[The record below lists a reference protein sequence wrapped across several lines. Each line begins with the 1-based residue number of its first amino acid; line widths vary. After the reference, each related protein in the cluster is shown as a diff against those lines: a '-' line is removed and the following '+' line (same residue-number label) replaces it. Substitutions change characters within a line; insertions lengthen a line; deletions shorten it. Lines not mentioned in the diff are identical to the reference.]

1 MTADLRRNAPR
12 PLGLYTAFLGAI
24 EATAHARAAERS
36 GTPAEAAALQMQI
49 RQLAQADMDSFLAG
63 VARYRDHPFRRP
75 ALHLNVVARFGRVAL
90 CDMGGRGAP
99 VLLVPSLINRADV
112 LHLYPG
118 ASLAEALVQ
127 RGYRVFLLDWGVPTG
142 DENLTLDTAIT
153 DRLVPALDVV
163 AKDRPAALVGY
174 CMGGLL
180 ALAAAALRPNRV
192 AGTAVAAMPWDFSVS
207 PVAQLTR
214 RSRFWLETTLNTQPL
229 VSVDLIQ
236 TLFMMLDPLAGIRRL
251 QAYGREKDTAHLDRL
266 TAIEDWLT
274 DGTPLE
280 KGVAEGCLF
289 TWYHDN
295 APATG
300 TWQVAGTPVTPATVT
315 GPLFAALPERDVVV
329 PPASAEAF
337 VRQFPNVT
345 RCQVPAGHVGL
356 MVGRRA
362 PETFYTPLGTWL
374 DSLAALR

>member
-1 MTADLRRNAPR
+1 MTELRRNAPR

-24 EATAHARAAERS
+24 EATAHARAAERA

-75 ALHLNVVARFGRVAL
+75 MPDLKVVARFGRVAL
-90 CDMGGRGAP
+90 CDMGGAGAP
-99 VLLVPSLINRADV
+99 VLLVPSMINRADV

-118 ASLAEALVQ
+118 ASLAEALMQ
-127 RGYRVFLLDWGVPTG
+127 RGYQVFLLDWGVPTG
-142 DENLTLDTAIT
+142 DENLALDTAIAE
-153 DRLVPALDVV
+153 RLVPALEHV
-163 AKDRPAALVGY
+163 ATAGPVALVGY

-180 ALAAAALRPNRV
+180 ALAAAALRPELV

-207 PVAQLTR
+207 PVAQMTR
-214 RSRFWLETTLNTQPL
+214 RSRFLLEATLRTQPL

-251 QAYGREKDTAHLDRL
+251 QAYGREKDAAHLDRL

-274 DGTPLE
+274 DGIPLE
-280 KGVAEGCLF
+280 RGVAEGCLF

-295 APATG
+295 APANG
-300 TWQVAGTPVTPATVT
+300 TWQVAGTTITPTTVT
-315 GPLFAALPERDVVV
+315 CPLFAALPERDVVV

-337 VRQFPNVT
+337 VRQFSNVT
-345 RCQVPAGHVGL
+345 RCAVAAGHVGL

-362 PETFYTPLGTWL
+362 PDTFYAPLGTWL